1 MIPKIKMAKM
11 AMSSLALA
19 AVLVA
24 AVGVAQ
30 AQVKK
35 GKTRAMTT
43 GQFMKQVIKPQCE
56 SLKKGLDAA
65 PATEEAWAALAAQAA
80 VLNEGSY
87 VLMDDG
93 RCPDGVWAEAAS
105 KLLRQG
111 SADVLSAVEGK
122 DLAAAKEAFGR
133 MTKACGTCHDKHKEK
148 K

>member
-1 MIPKIKMAKM
+1 MISKLKMAKM
-11 AMSSLALA
+11 TVSSLALA
-19 AVLVA
+19 VVLVA

-65 PATEEAWAALAAQAA
+65 PANDEAWAALAAHAA

-87 VLMDDG
+87 LLMDDG
-93 RCPDGVWAEAAS
+93 RCPYGIWAEAAS

-111 SADVLSAVEGK
+111 SADVLSAVDVK

-133 MTKACGTCHDKHKEK
+133 MTKACGSCHDTHKEK